1 MVSTETIAALH
12 AVLFACGAPVE
23 AERLR
28 ELLGVNTEELTEAVT
43 KLKDLCETPES
54 GVQLIAVESAYQ
66 LCTKPFVAETVK
78 KALELRK
85 TPPLSK
91 ASLEVLAIVAYNQP
105 VTRSFIEMVRGV
117 DSTSIVA
124 SLCDKGLLSERGYL
138 DAPGHPLLFGTTDAF
153 LRCFGL
159 ESIKDL
165 PTADLPELSEQLRME
180 NPDGEPG
187 EAGEPPEATPS
198 PEAAPSDEATPS
210 DEAAPSSETPSPED

>member
-105 VTRSFIEMVRGV
+105 VTRAYVEQVRGV
-117 DSTSIVA
+117 DCSAVMQGLVA
-124 SLCDKGLLSERGYL
+124 KSLIEEKGRLEL
-138 DAPGHPLLFGTTDAF
+138 PGRPLLYGTTKDF
-153 LRCFGL
+153 LRCFGVSCL
-159 ESIKDL
+159 EEL
-165 PTADLPELSEQLRME
+165 PPLPQME
-180 NPDGEPG
+180 VAENGEETPM
-187 EAGEPPEATPS
+187 EATLEDIVELAEQAKKLS
-198 PEAAPSDEATPS
+198 AAAEQSAEEFA
-210 DEAAPSSETPSPED
+210 EE

>member
-165 PTADLPELSEQLRME
+165 PTADLSVLSEQLKME
-180 NPDGEPG
+180 QTDGENDETG
-187 EAGEPPEATPS
+187 EPQEQPEPPEPQASTEEQAS
-198 PEAAPSDEATPS
+198 TEAPA
-210 DEAAPSSETPSPED
+210 PSPED